1 MRRLLLLLI
10 LLPSAALAL
19 LVVPPGPPA
28 CRLQV
33 VPDYTLG
40 VTFRAALR
48 LAPGC
53 PFGTVLRVRK
63 SSTTST
69 RRNGAPYQPIKPEQG
84 AWEVGAAGQPL
95 KSPVPRSELWT
106 LYTWRWEYNAAR
118 AGQPERWR
126 PGEVL
131 RAAP

>member
-19 LVVPPGPPA
+19 LTVPPGLPV

-48 LAPGC
+48 LAPAC

-69 RRNGAPYQPIKPEQG
+69 RRTGAPYQPIKPEQG
-84 AWEVGAAGQPL
+84 AWEVGAPGQPL
-95 KSPVPRSELWT
+95 KSPVPASERWT
-106 LYTWRWEYNAAR
+106 LRSWRWEYFDAAAAR
-118 AGQPERWR
+118 WR
-126 PGEVL
+126 GGEVL

>member
-1 MRRLLLLLI
+1 MHRFLLSLMLL
-10 LLPSAALAL
+10 SGVALAL
-19 LVVPPGPPA
+19 LVVPPGPPI

-40 VTFRAALR
+40 VTSRAALR
-48 LAPGC
+48 LSPGC
-53 PFGTVLRVRK
+53 AFGTILRVRK

-84 AWEVGAAGQPL
+84 AWEVGATGQPL
-95 KSPVPRSELWT
+95 KSPVPKSELWT
-106 LYTWRWEYNAAR
+106 LYSWRWEYNAAKP
-118 AGQPERWR
+118 GQPERWR